1 MQYRN
6 LNNQKDANTDI
17 TIARKKIFKW
27 TFALYFRN
35 YIFFHQKFVLNMRIP
50 LNVWVSFRQGPLK
63 WLRMFQAEMLPL
75 CPAIPLVCSDL
86 W

>member
-17 TIARKKIFKW
+17 TIARKKSLSGHLLYILET
-27 TFALYFRN
+27 TF
-35 YIFFHQKFVLNMRIP
+35 FFHQKFVLNMRIP

-75 CPAIPLVCSDL
+75 CPAIPLVYSDL